1 MAADL
6 SREEKAIAEL
16 PEKQKQRDLA
26 AKNLILLTPSAV
38 WLLSVAVEPKTIEKC
53 SF

>member
-6 SREEKAIAEL
+6 SREEMAIAEL

-26 AKNLILLTPSAV
+26 AKNLILTPSAV